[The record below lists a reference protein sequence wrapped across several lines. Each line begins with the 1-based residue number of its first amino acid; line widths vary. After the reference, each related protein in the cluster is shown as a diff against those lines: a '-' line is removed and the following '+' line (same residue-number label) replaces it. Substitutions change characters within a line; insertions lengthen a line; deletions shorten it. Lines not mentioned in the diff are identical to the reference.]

1 MIIVIQMNIN
11 PMRMMEKNVM
21 ILFLVIKV
29 ILFFC
34 ICFVFLT
41 KQQ

>member
-29 ILFFC
+29 ILLFAFVLFF
-34 ICFVFLT
+34 
-41 KQQ
+41 